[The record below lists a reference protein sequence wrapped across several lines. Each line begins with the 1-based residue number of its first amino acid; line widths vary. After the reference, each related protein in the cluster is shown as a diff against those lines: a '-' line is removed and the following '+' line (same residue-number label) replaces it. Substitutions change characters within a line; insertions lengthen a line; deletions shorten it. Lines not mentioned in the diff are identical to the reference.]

1 MGQRSQLFEVKR
13 LLIVSIIAYLSM
25 AILGIYISLR
35 TSSNALLADSLDSL
49 INMLITM
56 IVFLGIFYAD
66 RLSEE
71 NSNLNY
77 FKIEVLSAFT
87 VAIIAILLAGYIVY
101 ISINRFYAGYIIK
114 EGEIAVLSAF
124 IFGIISLIITVKK
137 YEYAKKYGLLSL
149 KIDSSNSIK
158 DTIGS
163 FFAALGIYLSI
174 STFTIFDTIF
184 AVIIA
189 TFLAT
194 ASIPVIRESTLILL
208 DVYNN
213 PQLKQRIEELAKGFP
228 HITRILSINF
238 RRIGYKIAVEI
249 ELEVDGDIPVED
261 LHEISKKYEEKIKS
275 RFPNIAKVLI
285 AVKAVS

>member
-1 MGQRSQLFEVKR
+1 MGQRSQLIYIR
-13 LLIVSIIAYLSM
+13 TLLIVSIIAYLSM
-25 AILGIYISLR
+25 AIIGIYISIR
-35 TSSNALLADSLDSL
+35 TSSSALLADSLDSL
-49 INMLITM
+49 INMLITL
-56 IVFLGIFYAD
+56 IVFIGVLYAD

-71 NSNLNY
+71 NANLNY

-101 ISINRFYAGYIIK
+101 TSINRFHVGYIIK
-114 EGEIAVLSAF
+114 EGEIGVLSA
-124 IFGIISLIITVKK
+124 ISFGIISLIITVKK

-149 KIDSSNSIK
+149 KIDSTNSIK

-163 FFAALGIYLSI
+163 FFAALGIYLSTL
-174 STFTIFDTIF
+174 TFTIFDTIF

-189 TFLAT
+189 AFLAT
-194 ASIPVIRESTLILL
+194 ASIPVIRESTLILI

-213 PQLKQRIEELAKGFP
+213 PQLKQKIIELAKGFP
-228 HITRILSINF
+228 HITRILSVNF
-238 RRIGYKIAVEI
+238 RRMGYKIAVEI

-261 LHEISKKYEEKIKS
+261 LHEISKNYEEKIKS